1 MLAAWQSDSVVHYS
15 LVQTYYPCLKMM
27 MRRQRIHCRGVSHKS
42 RKNTIKQTRFRFKA
56 SKRTNVEEYGE
67 YRAVRAREAWSRKDG
82 LDFDLRDGTGRFSS
96 LGDSVGEE
104 LVDDEGTPSCLGC
117 SALALIPK
125 VAMSSTNE
133 GSVVISR
140 LKGTRRFMHTAGEA
154 SGLHS

>member
-1 MLAAWQSDSVVHYS
+1 MS
-15 LVQTYYPCLKMM
+15 LFEA
-27 MRRQRIHCRGVSHKS
+27 
-42 RKNTIKQTRFRFKA
+42 RFRVLGEEDRRVGEQELDR
-56 SKRTNVEEYGE
+56 SDILSMSEDDDEETEDTLPRRLSQINVEEYGE

-82 LDFDLRDGTGRFSS
+82 LDFDLRDGTGRFSI